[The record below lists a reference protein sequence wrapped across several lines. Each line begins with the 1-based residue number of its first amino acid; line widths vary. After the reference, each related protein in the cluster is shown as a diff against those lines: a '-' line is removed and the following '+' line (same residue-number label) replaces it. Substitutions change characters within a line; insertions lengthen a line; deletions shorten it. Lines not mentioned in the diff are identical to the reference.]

1 MCKKPVLTSSH
12 LFKLQSKVDAIA
24 KHQMSSGKFHCCIVM
39 LLIDKLEAD
48 AMHQI
53 NDGKF
58 HYYCQNP
65 PLSYELTLMWYSAI
79 KLTAPG
85 VESPII

>member
-12 LFKLQSKVDAIA
+12 LFKLATAAKVDAIA

-48 AMHQI
+48 AMHQMPMMESSI
-53 NDGKF
+53 ITAKI
-58 HYYCQNP
+58 
-65 PLSYELTLMWYSAI
+65 PLCLMN
-79 KLTAPG
+79 
-85 VESPII
+85 